1 MDNSP
6 IALVYSTRPLEL
18 VLVQFSYSIFFLGS
32 LGNKRQIRILPI
44 DSDFHLYLRGCLVNS
59 LIIINLKNL
68 GLSAD
73 LFSRSYSYS
82 YLHCHFSLFIYYLAV
97 ILS

>member
-32 LGNKRQIRILPI
+32 LGNKRQIRIVPI
-44 DSDFHLYLRGCLVNS
+44 DSDFHLYLRGCL
-59 LIIINLKNL
+59 
-68 GLSAD
+68 
-73 LFSRSYSYS
+73 
-82 YLHCHFSLFIYYLAV
+82 
-97 ILS
+97 